1 MNKYKFKA
9 KDINNKITRGV
20 FYAKDPDDLRD
31 IVSSMNY
38 YLISYRKITESSSL
52 FSFMEKIKVDDLT
65 MFCRQ
70 FAIMV
75 TAGIQIVNAIEILI
89 DNTRNQKLKSILDVV
104 HSDIL
109 KGQKLSDSFAKYP
122 KTFPTFFRNMV
133 AIGEISGKLD
143 VILQRLA
150 DYYVKD
156 ARTQKKVTGALKY
169 PLFLVAMAIGVL
181 VLICVVVMPMFQG
194 IFDQLGSDNLPAITK
209 ALQAFSNFLTTQYLY
224 ILAVLA
230 LIILL
235 WVLLGRIEKVKRA
248 KDKFKLTAPII
259 SGVTIASATS
269 RFTSG
274 FSTLLSSSIPVV
286 DAIGTM
292 GKLMDNKI
300 LEERLAIVTSEIK
313 RGQGISKSIETIN
326 TFPTM
331 LTEMISIGEQTGQLE
346 EVLDRVCSYYEEQVD
361 TAIKQMTGMIEPV
374 MIMVIAVIVVVIIL
388 AVFMPMLSLMT
399 AVEQS
404 GSTTY

>member
-1 MNKYKFKA
+1 
-9 KDINNKITRGV
+9 
-20 FYAKDPDDLRD
+20 
-31 IVSSMNY
+31 
-38 YLISYRKITESSSL
+38 
-52 FSFMEKIKVDDLT
+52 
-65 MFCRQ
+65 
-70 FAIMV
+70 
-75 TAGIQIVNAIEILI
+75 
-89 DNTRNQKLKSILDVV
+89 
-104 HSDIL
+104 
-109 KGQKLSDSFAKYP
+109 
-122 KTFPTFFRNMV
+122 
-133 AIGEISGKLD
+133 
-143 VILQRLA
+143 
-150 DYYVKD
+150 
-156 ARTQKKVTGALKY
+156 
-169 PLFLVAMAIGVL
+169 MAIGVL

-235 WVLLGRIEKVKRA
+235 WVLLGRLEKVKRA